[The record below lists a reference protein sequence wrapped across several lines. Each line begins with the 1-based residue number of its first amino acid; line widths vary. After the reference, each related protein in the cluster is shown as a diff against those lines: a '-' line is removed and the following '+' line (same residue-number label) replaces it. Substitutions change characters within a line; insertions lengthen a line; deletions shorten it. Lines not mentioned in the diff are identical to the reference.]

1 MTGMDDHV
9 ASRRRAMRL
18 GLAGFAAL
26 LAPALPAAAAAARIL
41 ALRSLHTGEFV
52 RATYWAAGRYV
63 RDGLI
68 EINWL
73 LRDHRSNTVHP
84 IDRRL
89 LDVLDTL
96 RDRLETRVAFEII
109 SGYIDGHA
117 RVDHPGAQR
126 YLDPEAL
133 CARLA
138 GTVFQLVGGESPAA
152 HFRTASEASPARATG
167 NVFPETTWTSTSS
180 ESAARARHCARNQK
194 SCGDDLIGPRD
205 AAPGSG
211 HGARAPHLRR
221 ARPIRDSG
229 WALTSR
235 FAKPSRPPA
244 PGKRVAIPSDE
255 RAEPSLAQGGVMK
268 VKDVMTKHP
277 ITIDAEAPVR
287 TALDVMRTKHIRHL
301 PVLDDTETLIGI
313 ITDRDLRHAALAPAL
328 DEYLSVR
335 AHRRARQL
343 SETLESLRVKDV
355 MTWAVVTTGPEA
367 PLTYAALIMF
377 ESRVGSLPVLEHGA
391 SSGCSPSRTC

>member
-1 MTGMDDHV
+1 
-9 ASRRRAMRL
+9 
-18 GLAGFAAL
+18 
-26 LAPALPAAAAAARIL
+26 
-41 ALRSLHTGEFV
+41 
-52 RATYWAAGRYV
+52 
-63 RDGLI
+63 
-68 EINWL
+68 
-73 LRDHRSNTVHP
+73 
-84 IDRRL
+84 
-89 LDVLDTL
+89 
-96 RDRLETRVAFEII
+96 
-109 SGYIDGHA
+109 
-117 RVDHPGAQR
+117 
-126 YLDPEAL
+126 
-133 CARLA
+133 
-138 GTVFQLVGGESPAA
+138 
-152 HFRTASEASPARATG
+152 
-167 NVFPETTWTSTSS
+167 
-180 ESAARARHCARNQK
+180 
-194 SCGDDLIGPRD
+194 
-205 AAPGSG
+205 
-211 HGARAPHLRR
+211 
-221 ARPIRDSG
+221 
-229 WALTSR
+229 
-235 FAKPSRPPA
+235 
-244 PGKRVAIPSDE
+244 
-255 RAEPSLAQGGVMK
+255 MK